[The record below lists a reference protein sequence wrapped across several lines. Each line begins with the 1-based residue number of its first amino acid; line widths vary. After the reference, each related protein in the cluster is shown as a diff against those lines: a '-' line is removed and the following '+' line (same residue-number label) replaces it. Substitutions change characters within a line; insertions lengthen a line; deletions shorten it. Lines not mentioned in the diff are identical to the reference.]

1 MNINLTLFVQMVVFA
16 LLIYGTMKWIWP
28 LILGAMEERQRKIAQ
43 GIAAGEEGE
52 KALAQAREKADVIVR
67 EARVRAT
74 QIIDHAQRAALEL
87 VEEAKGTAQSEGARI
102 VAAAHEQIELDTM
115 RAKEGLRREVAGI
128 AVKAAGALLERE
140 IDARTHADLLDKL
153 AAQI

>member
-74 QIIDHAQRAALEL
+74 QIIDHAQRAALVL